1 MVFVLEMIINQ
12 DILWGDGSLV
22 SGIQQMGRNALAL
35 QHDSGGIN
43 TKSGGAIRLAK
54 NMLVPYH
61 WSVGTILSG
70 EIQIYIVIR
79 LVTTQ
84 AHYYSRNI
92 LNADIQLG
100 QTLLQGLLQ
109 LLLAGLV

>member
-1 MVFVLEMIINQ
+1 MVFVLEMIVNQ
-12 DILWGDGSLV
+12 DILGGNFGLV
-22 SGIQQMGRNALAL
+22 SGIQQMSRNALAL

-43 TKSGGAIRLAK
+43 TKSGGTIRLAK
-54 NMLVPYH
+54 NVLVPYH

-70 EIQIYIVIR
+70 EIQIYLVIC

-100 QTLLQGLLQ
+100 
-109 LLLAGLV
+109 